1 MAICMRGRCRRAS
14 KTGGGSTHTRA
25 ARNMLDVSLMMKFMD
40 MDGTTFSLEPSI
52 KATGAAA

>member
-1 MAICMRGRCRRAS
+1 M
-14 KTGGGSTHTRA
+14 GGGSTPTRA